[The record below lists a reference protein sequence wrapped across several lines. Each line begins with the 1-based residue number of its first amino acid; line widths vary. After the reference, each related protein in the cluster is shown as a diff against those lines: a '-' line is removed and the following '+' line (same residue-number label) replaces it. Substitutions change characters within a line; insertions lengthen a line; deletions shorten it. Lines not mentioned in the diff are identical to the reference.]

1 MTDTEKHV
9 SKTMEMGLGEAVRRL
24 LQVEIL
30 RQHGLVNISD
40 SMKEE
45 RDLIFAALNTH
56 KLHLGFDCDGDDQ
69 PDTVEIFAKSAATAC
84 CRLVPIDT
92 SRVAPAATSRRAAPA
107 GTSRRKK
114 TVSEEKL

>member
-1 MTDTEKHV
+1 MSEDPKHV
-9 SKTMEMGLGEAVRRL
+9 SKTMEMGLGEAIRRL

-30 RQHGLVNISD
+30 RQHRLVAITD

-69 PDTVEIFAKSAATAC
+69 PDSVEIFAKSAATAC

-92 SRVAPAATSRRAAPA
+92 SRAAPAATSRRAAPA
-107 GTSRRKK
+107 STSRRKK
-114 TVSEEKL
+114 APTEEKP